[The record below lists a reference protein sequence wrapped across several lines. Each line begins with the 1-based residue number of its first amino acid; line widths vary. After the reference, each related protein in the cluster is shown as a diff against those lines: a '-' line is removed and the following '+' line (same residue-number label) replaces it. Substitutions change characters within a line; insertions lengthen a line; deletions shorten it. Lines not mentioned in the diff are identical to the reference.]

1 MPTWIDSDIIRGIPY
16 KRGQK
21 VDVVE
26 TDTLMAYTSAD
37 GAGGVK
43 YHKLTYKPTYYF
55 GTVTDA
61 NYNIVAPY
69 NLGYTSGA
77 ADYFVTADA
86 FPNGTYTVTYDAN
99 GGNLNGITRTQTKTY
114 GTRIYVPST
123 KPTRTGYTFQGWSV
137 PDRDLNYAYYMPGDG
152 IDYNGN
158 QTLKAV
164 WTQNILTVN
173 YYSGGA
179 TYGTLQGNEIKNLSD
194 LLGVSEFAYATEEEN
209 GLWDIQLKDW
219 LYLEKK
225 NYKPTGYWLYN
236 GKKIDQ
242 YWPCTGA
249 ELANFLGVDISTSS
263 QSINV
268 IPEWKQTASTVTV
281 YVPQTDGTVKPRS
294 GIVHMYNSSGDLC
307 YGIVTIYDEKG
318 TGRLAI

>member
-1 MPTWIDSDIIRGIPY
+1 MGWSSSATIKGITYNRGDKVNVTGNPTVYS
-16 KRGQK
+16 
-21 VDVVE
+21 
-26 TDTLMAYTSAD
+26 SAD
-37 GAGGVK
+37 GTKVGS
-43 YHKLTYKPTYYF
+43 YNNLSYKPTYFYGVF
-55 GTVTDA
+55 STDA
-61 NYNIVAPY
+61 YNVVAPY
-69 NLGYTSGA
+69 NLGYTSGKS
-77 ADYFVTADA
+77 DYFFTADA

-99 GGNLNGITRTQTKTY
+99 GGNLNGITKTQIKTY
-114 GTRIYVPST
+114 NTRLYVPST
-123 KPTRTGYTFQGWSV
+123 KPVRTGYTFQGWSV
-137 PDRDLNYAYYMPGDG
+137 PDRNIDYAYYMPGND

-179 TYGTLQGNEIKNLSD
+179 TYGTYAGVEIEDLSSP
-194 LLGVSEFAYATEEEN
+194 LGVSEFAYATEEEN
-209 GLWDIQLKDW
+209 GLWDIQYKDW

-249 ELANFLGVDISTSS
+249 ELANLLGIDISTSS
-263 QSINV
+263 KSIDV